1 MTQEEKILVLQVFAE
16 ISKVLGKEHAESVQ
30 REDIC
35 KPGYQAAV
43 GRSFGLAT
51 AINRV
56 DEVRRKF
63 MEDE

>member
-30 REDIC
+30 REDINT
-35 KPGYQAAV
+35 KGYQVAV
-43 GRSFGLAT
+43 GRSFGLVT